1 MYERYGWNDALGGY
15 ELRDSDTRLVT
26 DVAADDE
33 PLSFDDEVIHS
44 RLDLGSPADPA
55 EQAYVE
61 SLFPAA
67 RKIVES
73 IIGKPI
79 GVQEFEYM
87 LTAFP
92 CGAIIE
98 LPRPDVSS
106 VVSIKYK
113 KDDGTTVT
121 YYDSS
126 ASPAIDPDTLEIEMG
141 CTPAAI
147 FLKAGESWPIEN
159 LSVGFPVKIRF
170 MAGLATIPGDVMQ
183 AMRMVFGYLYENRE
197 IASEATVNSL
207 PRIEE
212 WLQNN
217 HGYRRII

>member
-1 MYERYGWNDALGGY
+1 MYERYGWNNALGGY

-26 DVAADDE
+26 DVAAEDE
-33 PLSFDDEVIHS
+33 PLANDDAVLS
-44 RLDLGSPADPA
+44 RLDLGSPEDAA
-55 EQAYVE
+55 ERAYVD

-92 CGAIIE
+92 CGSIIE
-98 LPRPDVSS
+98 LPRPDVSA
-106 VVSIKYK
+106 VISIKYK
-113 KDDGTTVT
+113 KSDGTTIT

-126 ASPAIDPDTLEIEMG
+126 ASPVVDPLTLEIETG

-147 FLKAGESWPIEN
+147 FLKATESWPIEV
-159 LSVGFPVKIRF
+159 LSVGFPLKIRF
-170 MAGLATIPGDVMQ
+170 YAGSDTVPGDVMQ
-183 AMRMVFGYLYENRE
+183 VMRMVFGYLYENRE
-197 IASEATVNSL
+197 IAAEATVNSL

-217 HGYRRII
+217 HGYRRLV